1 MSTWQPL
8 PGRHSI
14 LKPKS
19 PDNAIMQTPLIDF
32 PFSIAER
39 STRGL
44 IVAGALSLVLL
55 AVFLR
60 IKLG

>member
-1 MSTWQPL
+1 
-8 PGRHSI
+8 
-14 LKPKS
+14 
-19 PDNAIMQTPLIDF
+19 MQIPLIDF
-32 PFSIAER
+32 LLAIAEP

-44 IVAGALSLVLL
+44 IVAGVLSLVLL